1 MGDTRLWRHFD
12 FLLLGAVA
20 ALVIFGVAII
30 RSATFE
36 VESLIELVPRQ
47 IIYAAA
53 GLVLIFILAWI
64 DYRLWKSLA
73 PLGYGVM
80 IFLLL
85 ALFFVGL
92 VRHGANR
99 WIDVGIAEL
108 QPSETG
114 KILIILAL
122 ARFLE
127 AHRLDIDRF
136 KGVVYSLLYVGFPAI
151 LIFLQ
156 PDLSTS
162 ILFGVLWLAMM
173 WAAGLRLR
181 HIGVFALIG
190 VLLPLLLW
198 PVMQDYMRARVV
210 QFIYPEVD
218 TGAQFNVDQALI
230 SVGSGGLFGQGYGHA
245 SQVQLRFLRV
255 RHTDFIFSTI
265 AAQFGFVG
273 TVALIAVMFFV
284 VFRILRAAR
293 MARDPF
299 GALMCYGVATM
310 IFYQAAFNMAMNM
323 NMLPVAG
330 LPLPFIS
337 YGGSNLLT
345 FLIGIGL
352 VQSVILRHRQ
362 IEF

>member
-1 MGDTRLWRHFD
+1 
-12 FLLLGAVA
+12 
-20 ALVIFGVAII
+20 
-30 RSATFE
+30 
-36 VESLIELVPRQ
+36 
-47 IIYAAA
+47 
-53 GLVLIFILAWI
+53 
-64 DYRLWKSLA
+64 
-73 PLGYGVM
+73 
-80 IFLLL
+80 
-85 ALFFVGL
+85 
-92 VRHGANR
+92 
-99 WIDVGIAEL
+99 
-108 QPSETG
+108 
-114 KILIILAL
+114 
-122 ARFLE
+122 
-127 AHRLDIDRF
+127 
-136 KGVVYSLLYVGFPAI
+136 LYVGFPAL

-190 VLLPLLLW
+190 VLLPLVLW

-284 VFRILRAAR
+284 VFRVLRAAR
-293 MARDPF
+293 IARDPF
-299 GALMCYGVATM
+299 GALVCYGVATM

>member
-1 MGDTRLWRHFD
+1 MSNTKLWRHFD
-12 FLLLGAVA
+12 FWLLGAVA

-36 VESLIELVPRQ
+36 VESLAELVPRQ
-47 IIYAAA
+47 IIYALA
-53 GLVLIFILAWI
+53 GLPIIFVLTAL
-64 DYRLWKSLA
+64 DYRLWNSLA
-73 PLGYGVM
+73 PLGYAVM
-80 IFLLL
+80 LILL
-85 ALFFVGL
+85 AAIFFVGL
-92 VRHGANR
+92 VRHGATR
-99 WIDVGIAEL
+99 WFDLGFFEL
-108 QPSETG
+108 QPSEVG

-127 AHRLDIDRF
+127 LRRDDLGQF
-136 KGVVYSLLYVGFPAI
+136 KVVIYSMVYVGFPAV
-151 LIFLQ
+151 LVFLQ
-156 PDLSTS
+156 PDLSTT
-162 ILFGVLWLAMM
+162 ILFAVLWFAMI

-190 VLLPLLLW
+190 ILLPLIMW
-198 PVMQDYMRARVV
+198 PILQGYMQERLI
-210 QFIYPEVD
+210 QFIYPEFD
-218 TGAQFNVDQALI
+218 PAAKYNIDQALI

-265 AAQFGFVG
+265 AAQFG
-273 TVALIAVMFFV
+273 LIGSAVLILMLFFV
-284 VFRILRAAR
+284 IYRILRAAR
-293 MARDPF
+293 LARDAF
-299 GALMCYGVATM
+299 GAYLCFGVATM
-310 IFYQAAFNMAMNM
+310 IFYQGAFNIAMNM

-337 YGGSNLLT
+337 YGGSNLVT

-352 VQSVILRHRQ
+352 VESVVLRHKQ